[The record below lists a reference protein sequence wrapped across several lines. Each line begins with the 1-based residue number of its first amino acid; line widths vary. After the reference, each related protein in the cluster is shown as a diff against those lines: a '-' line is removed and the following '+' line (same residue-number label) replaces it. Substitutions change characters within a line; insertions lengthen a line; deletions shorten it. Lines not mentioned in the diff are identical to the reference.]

1 MAFRP
6 KLIPT
11 LFTLPALVVLIALGV
26 WQLQRLGWKEDLID
40 KLQSRSVAEVVQLPT
55 GSLDREAWEYRRVRV
70 TGRFHHDEEMHL
82 LNRSLNGN
90 PGLHVL
96 TPMTRTDVA
105 GEPTILVNRG
115 WVPFDR
121 KDPETRPEG
130 QLEGE
135 VTVEGILRFPRE
147 VTGLQRVFLPEN
159 EPDNNMWYDA
169 NIGQMSTRIGADLP
183 NYYLVDG
190 REETPGLY
198 PVGKQ
203 WRLDIR
209 NDHLQYALTWF
220 FLAGALAVIY
230 VLYHRP
236 KRAEE
241 DGDGN
246 GTEAS

>member
-11 LFTLPALVVLIALGV
+11 LFTVPSLIILMGLGV
-26 WQLQRLGWKEDLID
+26 WQLQRLAWKEDLID
-40 KLQSRSVAEVVQLPT
+40 KLQGRSVAETVALPT
-55 GSLDREAWEYRRVRV
+55 GTLDREAWEYRRVAV
-70 TGRFHHDEEMHL
+70 TGRFHHADEFHL

-96 TPMTRTDVA
+96 TPFTRTDVEGA
-105 GEPTILVNRG
+105 PTILINRG

-121 KDPETRPEG
+121 RERSTRTEG
-130 QLEGE
+130 LIEGE

-159 EPDNNMWYDA
+159 EPANNMWYDP
-169 NIGQMSTRIGADLP
+169 NLGQMETRLGTDLP
-183 NYYLVDG
+183 RYYLVDG
-190 REETPGLY
+190 REATPGLY
-198 PVGKQ
+198 PVAKQ

-209 NDHLQYALTWF
+209 NDHLEYALTWF
-220 FLAGALAVIY
+220 FFAIALAVIY

-236 KRAEE
+236 RKEGAP
-241 DGDGN
+241 DDFG
-246 GTEAS
+246 GTRS